1 MREKILKF
9 LLKNCPKGDLHL
21 FEKTRVKISCIFIF
35 YQRYDLMDN
44 ILHCLN
50 NQIFDNN
57 EFEIILVEDRGG
69 SARGQAFTDKF
80 QSLNIRY
87 FAPENNWGKMGFM
100 RNFGLSKA
108 SGEIVLFLDDD
119 TVILDNRFLGSLYC
133 TFKNDHTLD
142 AVQSKGSAS
151 YALIHGR
158 YSYHDPYFF
167 TNRCM
172 AYRKSC
178 LKQLQGFDSNFT
190 GQEDV
195 ELAIRFIAKNFKVL
209 QSKHLEYYHP
219 PLIFKD
225 SSKGYAVGASFAR
238 SKYNIFIKILLLAN
252 GTRWLPCGILPG
264 LKNKYMARFA
274 LGFLRGFI
282 LNIFGKP
289 QKKVDY
295 L

>member
-1 MREKILKF
+1 M
-9 LLKNCPKGDLHL
+9 
-21 FEKTRVKISCIFIF
+21 
-35 YQRYDLMDN
+35 
-44 ILHCLN
+44 
-50 NQIFDNN
+50 
-57 EFEIILVEDRGG
+57 EDRGG
-69 SARGQAFTDKF
+69 SVRGCCLKDKF
-80 QSLNIRY
+80 HSLNIRY

-119 TVILDNRFLGSLYC
+119 TVILDNHFLPALYC
-133 TFKNDHTLD
+133 TFKNDHTID

-178 LKQLQGFDSNFT
+178 LKQLQGFDSNFI

-195 ELAIRFIAKNFKVL
+195 ELAIRFIARNFKVV
-209 QSKHLEYYHP
+209 QSKYLKYYHP
-219 PLIFKD
+219 PLIFRD

-238 SKYNIFIKILLLAN
+238 SKYNGFIKILLLVN
-252 GTRWLPCGILPG
+252 GTRWLPRGILPG
-264 LKNKYMARFA
+264 LKNKFMATFA

-289 QKKVDY
+289 KKADY